1 LQDDVSEE
9 VRTVLSDK
17 LNRIP
22 IPLKYRGVSCPLF
35 ITWEKEGA
43 TEKDVFIRGKRGSMR

>member
-1 LQDDVSEE
+1 M
-9 VRTVLSDK
+9 LSDK